1 MLSAL
6 NSRKLT
12 NSDLMFSIYL
22 SHPPPLP
29 VFHIKQSRDKRLLT
43 HRSQFNIPGLVSW
56 RLFRSF
62 PHGHKMAAQFQ
73 ASCLFSKKNGIKK
86 EAGATGFI
94 CSFIRRAKTSP
105 KLFPQLLFV
114 FYWPKLCHQATPGQ
128 KGVWK
133 RRYLTLLDSVVEGS
147 KEEQSWECGPKKRGG
162 GGGST
167 IKLTSPVT

>member
-1 MLSAL
+1 MCKVLQKNTWYILSAIQTLLLPYFIITIMLWNKYYYFWNEETGLVYESEMLSAL

-43 HRSQFNIPGLVSW
+43 HRSWFNIPGLVSW

-105 KLFPQLLFV
+105 KLFP
-114 FYWPKLCHQATPGQ
+114 
-128 KGVWK
+128 
-133 RRYLTLLDSVVEGS
+133 
-147 KEEQSWECGPKKRGG
+147 
-162 GGGST
+162 
-167 IKLTSPVT
+167 

>member
-43 HRSQFNIPGLVSW
+43 HRSWFNIPGLVSW

-94 CSFIRRAKTSP
+94 CSFIRRAKH
-105 KLFPQLLFV
+105 PQNSSLSFYLYFIGQNCVTRPLLARKE
-114 FYWPKLCHQATPGQ
+114 YGK
-128 KGVWK
+128 
-133 RRYLTLLDSVVEGS
+133 EG
-147 KEEQSWECGPKKRGG
+147 
-162 GGGST
+162 
-167 IKLTSPVT
+167 I